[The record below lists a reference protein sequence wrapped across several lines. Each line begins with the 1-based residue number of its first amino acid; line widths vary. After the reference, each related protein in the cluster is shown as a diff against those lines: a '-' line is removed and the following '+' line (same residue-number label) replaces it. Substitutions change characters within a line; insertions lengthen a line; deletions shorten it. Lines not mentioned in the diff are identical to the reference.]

1 MRPRLGLLPIALAAL
16 LAGCGS
22 PSSPP
27 PLPTV
32 VPTTPTDNGIAALP
46 PEEIVA
52 KAQAALGTV
61 GSYRMSGTIT
71 AEGRTATIDLH
82 NGGKNVKG
90 TIEIQGQA
98 LEILRISDD
107 LYMKASDAFWKQFIP
122 AEQHSAIALLSGKYV
137 KVDAT
142 NESFSSLTEAFDASE
157 IIKTEDTV
165 TVGTPTVINGTPA
178 IGLVSQDKTAT
189 LYIATIGEPKPLR
202 IESKSGQG
210 KIDFTDFDEP
220 IDFAPPASS
229 EVFDLKSIMGGG

>member
-1 MRPRLGLLPIALAAL
+1 MSPRLVLVPIALAAL

-27 PLPTV
+27 PVATV
-32 VPTTPTDNGIAALP
+32 GPTTPTDNGVADLP

-52 KAQAALGTV
+52 RAQAALGTA
-61 GSYRMSGTIT
+61 GSYRMSGTVT

-82 NGGKNVKG
+82 NGGQNVKG

-98 LEILRISDD
+98 LEILRIGDD

-122 AEQHSAIALLSGKYV
+122 AAQHSAIALLSGKYV

-157 IIKTEDTV
+157 ILKTEDTV
-165 TVGTPTVINGTPA
+165 TKGTPTTINGTPA
-178 IGLVSQDKTAT
+178 IGLISQDQEAT
-189 LYIATIGEPKPLR
+189 LYIATVGEPKPLR

-210 KIDFTDFDEP
+210 GIDFTDYGER
-220 IDFAPPASS
+220 IEFAPPASS
-229 EVFDLKSIMGGG
+229 EVFDLKSLMGG